1 MRRWIAVLLCAIA
14 LPGDQA
20 SLEKA
25 KELLTRGAQDRG
37 SQTEAVALLRQIVG
51 ADPTNAEARTL
62 LGTTLALQGVRSEA
76 IQQLAEAVRLE
87 PQSAVAYNTLGMV
100 LSRFMEGKPA
110 RQAFEKAVELN
121 PNLAGGHVNLA
132 LLLIQA
138 SEWAAAREHLG
149 RAIDLQNGT
158 PAAAYSYYL
167 RANTWN
173 SENQPEKAVVDLEK
187 AVSLRPD
194 FSEAWSDLG
203 AARRLLLD
211 DADAL
216 KAFARAVELN
226 PRDARAQYRLGSEYL
241 REGKAQAAVLH
252 LTEAMR
258 MNPEDRATVY
268 NLQRALFANGE
279 LEEAARIR
287 GRMSEL
293 LRSTSRSAEHSLQ
306 TANLNDDAIRL
317 EAAGNIPAAIAKYRA
332 ALELDPTATGIRL
345 NYGLALC
352 RVGRWDEG
360 IQEIWEVLRA
370 DPDNAQAAKALY
382 TALERAEA
390 EKEKRQVEPKP

>member
-1 MRRWIAVLLCAIA
+1 MRRLLAVLLCATA
-14 LPGDQA
+14 FPGDQA
-20 SLEKA
+20 SLGKV
-25 KELLTRGAQDRG
+25 KELLTRG
-37 SQTEAVALLRQIVG
+37 SQTEAVALLRQVVA

-100 LSRFMEGKPA
+100 LSRFMEVKPA
-110 RQAFEKAVELN
+110 RQAFEKAVELD

-138 SEWAAAREHLG
+138 REWAAAREHLG

-173 SENQPEKAVVDLEK
+173 SENQPEQAVVDLEK

-194 FSEAWSDLG
+194 FFEAWSDLG
-203 AARRLLLD
+203 AARKLLD

-216 KAFARAVELN
+216 KAFVRAVELN
-226 PRDARAQYRLGSEYL
+226 PRDVGAQYRLGSEYL

-252 LTEAMR
+252 LTAAMR
-258 MNPEDRATVY
+258 MNPEDRATLY
-268 NLQRALFANGE
+268 NLQRALFVNGE

-287 GRMSEL
+287 ARMSEL
-293 LRSTSRSAEHSLQ
+293 LRLPGRSAEYSLQ
-306 TANLNDDAIRL
+306 TTNLNDDAIRL
-317 EAAGNIPAAIAKYRA
+317 EAAGKIPAAIAKYRA

-360 IQEIWEVLRA
+360 IQEIREVLGA
-370 DPDNAQAAKALY
+370 DPDNAQATTALY
-382 TALERAEA
+382 TALERAKA
-390 EKEKRQVEPKP
+390 EKDKR

>member
-1 MRRWIAVLLCAIA
+1 MRRWLVVLLCVTA

-25 KELLTRGAQDRG
+25 RELLTRG
-37 SQTEAVALLRQIVG
+37 SQTEAVAMLRQMVA
-51 ADPTNAEARTL
+51 ADPTNAGARTL

-76 IQQLAEAVRLE
+76 IQQLAEVVRLE

-100 LSRFMEGKPA
+100 LSRFMEVKPA

-138 SEWAAAREHLG
+138 SEWAAARRHLG

-203 AARRLLLD
+203 AARRLLD
-211 DADAL
+211 EADAL

-226 PRDARAQYRLGSEYL
+226 PRDARAQYRLGCEYL
-241 REGKAQAAVLH
+241 REGKAQAAVVH

-258 MNPEDRATVY
+258 MNPEDRATLY

-287 GRMSEL
+287 TSMSEL

-306 TANLNDDAIRL
+306 TANLNDDAMRL
-317 EAAGNIPAAIAKYRA
+317 EAAGNIAAAIAKYRT
-332 ALELDPTATGIRL
+332 ALELDPTAAGIRL

-360 IQEIWEVLRA
+360 IQEIKEVLRA

-390 EKEKRQVEPKP
+390 AKDKR

>member
-1 MRRWIAVLLCAIA
+1 MRRWLVVLLCVTA
-14 LPGDQA
+14 LPGGQT

-25 KELLTRGAQDRG
+25 RELLTRGSQDRG
-37 SQTEAVALLRQIVG
+37 SQTEAVALLRQTVA

-100 LSRFMEGKPA
+100 LSRFMEVKPA

-138 SEWAAAREHLG
+138 GEWAAAREHLG
-149 RAIDLQNGT
+149 RAIDVQNGT
-158 PAAAYSYYL
+158 PAAAYAYYL

-203 AARRLLLD
+203 AARRLLLN

-216 KAFARAVELN
+216 KAFAKAVELN
-226 PRDARAQYRLGSEYL
+226 PRDARAQYRLGSGYL

-258 MNPEDRATVY
+258 MNPEDQATVY

-279 LEEAARIR
+279 LEEAGRIR
-287 GRMSEL
+287 ARMSEL

-306 TANLNDDAIRL
+306 TASLNDDAIRL

-360 IQEIWEVLRA
+360 IQEIREVLRA
-370 DPDNAQAAKALY
+370 DPDNAQGAQALY
-382 TALERAEA
+382 TALERSAA
-390 EKEKRQVEPKP
+390 EKGKR